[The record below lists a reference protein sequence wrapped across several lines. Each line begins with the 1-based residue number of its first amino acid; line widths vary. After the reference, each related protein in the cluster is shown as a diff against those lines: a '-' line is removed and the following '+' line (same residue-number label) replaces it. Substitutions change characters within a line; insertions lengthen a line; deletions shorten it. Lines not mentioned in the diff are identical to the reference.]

1 MKKFCIKYK
10 VQDNSKIQM
19 QCYAFGVRYFWRTF
33 PLFTKSN
40 QEQKL
45 ITCCDSLTDKCA
57 EAIDMWTFFQYLQA
71 HNIPSRYI
79 LLKRNKL
86 YTKLKKLSRLKDVIV
101 IKRMEHLFTRH
112 ADIIAQSQIIIS
124 SFEMRWD
131 FNPAL
136 ALHPG
141 LKYIFAQHG
150 SIFLK
155 ESVLELYS
163 DKSYNSIISATRK
176 ESELY
181 DSRGLWQN
189 GTQIKCGLP
198 RWDALYRKPHN
209 KKNIFVFFTWRTSIE
224 KYPESQK
231 IYSDRIFEFLCDE
244 RLNKI
249 LTNNNVQL
257 NIAMHHAML
266 RNKGTIKVPEN
277 VNIIS
282 TDKISQAIKESD
294 LCITDYSSIFF
305 DFMYLNIPVIFYRFD
320 TDIIYPDERD
330 NQNATSAQAKDN
342 QLYNCIYNK
351 SKTIDKIEFYIK
363 NNFELEPAYKKINDD
378 IFWERSNIC
387 KHLYE
392 IISK

>member
-1 MKKFCIKYK
+1 MKFFCKKYK
-10 VQDNSKIQM
+10 IKKNRYWKTQFFVGGIKIFS
-19 QCYAFGVRYFWRTF
+19 YTVD
-33 PLFTKSN
+33 LFK
-40 QEQKL
+40 QEKKRNL
-45 ITCCDSLTDKCA
+45 ILCWDSLYDADA
-57 EAIDMWTFFQYLQA
+57 EAIDMWTFFQYLQK
-71 HNIPSRYI
+71 HNIPSKYI
-79 LLKRNKL
+79 LLRKNKL
-86 YTKLKKLSRLKDVIV
+86 YTQLSQTGNFKDIIV
-101 IKRMEHLFTRH
+101 VNRMEDFFAKCRK
-112 ADIIAQSQIIIS
+112 IIAQTKVAIS
-124 SFEMRWD
+124 SFGLYHHY
-131 FNPAL
+131 NPVL
-136 ALHPG
+136 VEHPK
-141 LKYIFAQHG
+141 LTYIFAQHG

-198 RWDALYRKPHN
+198 RWDALYRKPHD

-249 LTNNNVQL
+249 LTDNNVQL

-305 DFMYLNIPVIFYRFD
+305 DFMYLDIPVIFYRFD
-320 TDIIYPDERD
+320 ADVTYPDERD
-330 NQNATSAQAKDN
+330 NQNAISAQAKDN
-342 QLYNCIYNK
+342 QLYNCMYAKDDVIQ
-351 SKTIDKIEFYIK
+351 KIEFYVK
-363 NNFELEPAYKKINDD
+363 NNFELEPKYRNINDT
-378 IFWERSNIC
+378 IFWERSDIC